1 MSAGVTK
8 ITTMCAT
15 LHHHGLYHTYC
26 VCVSSLSAL
35 VVGPVS
41 SHCKCGSSDE
51 DGHTTGREDI
61 QGCQGV
67 HAGVCVGAV
76 ELHHERVSFAVLEKF
91 THTKSNQNIVSS
103 CSGSCLHETLTKS
116 Y

>member
-1 MSAGVTK
+1 
-8 ITTMCAT
+8 MCV
-15 LHHHGLYHTYC
+15 C

-41 SHCKCGSSDE
+41 SHCECGSSDE

-91 THTKSNQNIVSS
+91 THTKSNLNIVSS
-103 CSGSCLHETLTKS
+103 CSGNCLHETLTKP